1 VTKTADNSS
10 INQIIKLVEGAQN
23 AKAPIQGLA
32 DKIAKYFVPFIILLS
47 IITWIV
53 WFAYSYSR
61 AGIEHIML
69 NG

>member
-47 IITWIV
+47 IITW
-53 WFAYSYSR
+53 FAYSYSKT
-61 AGIEHIML
+61 GIEHIML